1 MLMEGQACHVQRSA
15 LVAKFSGI
23 TRWILDG
30 GMVDMVDMVDMVCIY
45 IYIERLFMVVKK
57 CYKATYNL

>member
-30 GMVDMVDMVDMVCIY
+30 GMVDMVDMVCIYIY

>member
-30 GMVDMVDMVDMVCIY
+30 GLGDLIDMVDV
-45 IYIERLFMVVKK
+45 YIERQN
-57 CYKATYNL
+57 NL